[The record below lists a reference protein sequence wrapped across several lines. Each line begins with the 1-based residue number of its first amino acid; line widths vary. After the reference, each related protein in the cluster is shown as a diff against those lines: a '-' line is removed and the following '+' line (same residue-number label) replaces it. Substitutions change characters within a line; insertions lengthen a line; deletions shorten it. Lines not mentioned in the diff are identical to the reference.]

1 MDHASSSFWECVLS
15 KLYSTP
21 LFKNI
26 EYTIYASKEESQK
39 SKKYIMH
46 CYLLVHSTHI
56 RTRKTQRIY

>member
-1 MDHASSSFWECVLS
+1 MPHQVFESVS